1 MFRSPT
7 EGNFIVRIMNVS
19 LTPNDTLGR
28 MLHTF
33 NCTAY
38 EIAEWNFKNLM
49 DLNLLNIGTGASHE
63 ALKVGQVSP
72 AKALEYHFSNILK
85 SKYPNFSF
93 SDSDYTLWFPDCY
106 SVKITDAIP
115 GKKFKLWF
123 TDGTQ
128 EEIVIGYTGTYHVQI
143 ATQRLKKNNVA
154 FHGLGNLN
162 NDHAAWGDMKVTFE
176 YYDKLPSDT
185 FSKIQSIDTSIE
197 IRRFVGPGYGTNIM
211 STTTNVA
218 ASQKNILSDIRREVG
233 MFYWLKVE
241 KRYIQDVWKIN
252 GKYCRNNAGTDT
264 IGDQDWNENI
274 IYRLV
279 NQSGS
284 TINYY
289 SGKIDDTKDP
299 MGTPDFKFAL
309 NSAEYSD
316 LGGRPEQDTMRYGSS
331 YGRIELRDVDDIQTL
346 RIGNGLIA
354 DAAYRVK
361 IKQYTTESQSAV
373 KNKKDTW
380 LKNCK
385 TLQDYLIGYTY
396 NEVSLTSSSF
406 EKNKYYVYDLDADQ
420 YVIAQSYS
428 STAKY
433 YTRTGGSNVIPS
445 LTEID
450 KKTADINSSYK
461 EYISALTKSLQ

>member
-1 MFRSPT
+1 
-7 EGNFIVRIMNVS
+7 
-19 LTPNDTLGR
+19 
-28 MLHTF
+28 
-33 NCTAY
+33 
-38 EIAEWNFKNLM
+38 
-49 DLNLLNIGTGASHE
+49 
-63 ALKVGQVSP
+63 
-72 AKALEYHFSNILK
+72 
-85 SKYPNFSF
+85 
-93 SDSDYTLWFPDCY
+93 
-106 SVKITDAIP
+106 
-115 GKKFKLWF
+115 
-123 TDGTQ
+123 
-128 EEIVIGYTGTYHVQI
+128 
-143 ATQRLKKNNVA
+143 
-154 FHGLGNLN
+154 
-162 NDHAAWGDMKVTFE
+162 MKVTFE

-309 NSAEYSD
+309 NSVEYSD